1 MGQKYA
7 ILIPSAKRDDIKD
20 TVDSVLHFEP
30 DLLVVVVKDFDED
43 LVLDSRVT
51 VLPPL
56 PWVRNGF
63 GAIFQ
68 KKIWAID
75 FILQNTEV
83 ETILSLDADALILR
97 SGVFPKVS
105 QVFLDPSI
113 GIAGCCR
120 ITPSG
125 GTRNF
130 EAIGRSLQNR
140 GGLRSLGQLKA
151 RSFVGEL
158 LARASTTNYVL
169 GVHALGGAQF
179 FKREMLSHWK
189 SLGWL
194 GDFGI
199 SKLNIAE
206 DGLFGL
212 MAYASGY
219 GIADIGGPGGLLNI
233 AWKGLPSSPNQI
245 CDSGAYATH
254 SVRSFENMNET
265 QIRGYFKERRTK
277 SQSATEF

>member
-1 MGQKYA
+1 MGNKYA
-7 ILIPSAKRDDIKD
+7 ILIPSAKKDDIRD

-30 DLLVVVVKDFDED
+30 DSLVLVIKDFDED
-43 LVLDSRVT
+43 LKLDSRVT

-63 GAIFQ
+63 GALFQ
-68 KKIWAID
+68 KKVWAFD

-83 ETILSLDADALILR
+83 ETILSLDADALLLR

-120 ITPSG
+120 IAPSG
-125 GTRNF
+125 GIRNF
-130 EAIGRSLQNR
+130 EAVGRALQSR
-140 GGLRSLGQLKA
+140 GGLRSIGQLKA

-158 LARASTTNYVL
+158 LARASKTNYVL
-169 GVHALGGAQF
+169 GEHAQGGAQF
-179 FKREMLSHWK
+179 FKREMINHWK
-189 SLGWL
+189 SRGWL
-194 GDFGI
+194 GDFGV
-199 SKLNIAE
+199 SKLPIAE

-212 MAYASGY
+212 MAHASGY
-219 GIADIGGPGGLLNI
+219 SIADIGGPGGLLNI
-233 AWKGLPSSPNQI
+233 AWKGLPSSPDQI
-245 CDSGAYATH
+245 HDSGAYATH

-265 QIRGYFKERRTK
+265 QIRSYFKEKRTK
-277 SQSATEF
+277 K